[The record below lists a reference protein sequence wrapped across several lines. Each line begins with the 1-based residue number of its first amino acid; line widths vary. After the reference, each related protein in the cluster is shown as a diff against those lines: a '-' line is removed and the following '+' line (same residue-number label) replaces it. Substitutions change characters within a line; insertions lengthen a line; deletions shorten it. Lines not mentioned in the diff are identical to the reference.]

1 MNNGKPENGTPWRT
15 VPEAAARGRV
25 GPKTIYREIK
35 AGRLRAA
42 VIGNRRDYRIHESW
56 VDEWLTASAEPV
68 EWVTF
73 DRDTL
78 RATVQGLPGPSDI
91 SLPVDVNIVIE
102 FMSR

>member
-1 MNNGKPENGTPWRT
+1 IT
-15 VPEAAARGRV
+15 VRNKE
-25 GPKTIYREIK
+25 KIQHLYQFTSQ
-35 AGRLRAA
+35 
-42 VIGNRRDYRIHESW
+42 D
-56 VDEWLTASAEPV
+56 ASAEPV

-73 DRDTL
+73 DPETL